1 MIHACGSHAL
11 GAGRDDGV
19 INGGAP
25 IFLGVVLSERPC
37 VKMCV
42 CVCVCVCVCASA
54 CLPACRICLC
64 WCVSVYVLC
73 RAFSLLSAAGCIRV
87 VLSRGVGEEL
97 GIRAGS

>member
-42 CVCVCVCVCASA
+42 CVCVCVCVSVRLPV
-54 CLPACRICLC
+54 CLPAASVCVGVFLSMCCVERSHFCLQRVASV
-64 WCVSVYVLC
+64 WC
-73 RAFSLLSAAGCIRV
+73 
-87 VLSRGVGEEL
+87 
-97 GIRAGS
+97 